1 MNFCTVTATA
11 RDTDRNTCPMHTNVI
26 YLVKLINKLLKKEKT
41 DMLPVSCWELATNII
56 CANDFVTIDS
66 LTWKYK
72 CAMLECKSCPI
83 FTSAP
88 DPSFLE
94 NDVQYA
100 QWKTMKMIIKK
111 RHGEDTEKMSL
122 GCILVYYTLKLCW
135 AYSQKCCKDFL
146 KKFFLSTLTGMH
158 TTFCI

>member
-1 MNFCTVTATA
+1 M
-11 RDTDRNTCPMHTNVI
+11 
-26 YLVKLINKLLKKEKT
+26 
-41 DMLPVSCWELATNII
+41 

-111 RHGEDTEKMSL
+111 KIWWRHRKDVFGLYSGILYLETVLGMLTEML
-122 GCILVYYTLKLCW
+122 
-135 AYSQKCCKDFL
+135 
-146 KKFFLSTLTGMH
+146 
-158 TTFCI
+158 